1 MMRSFS
7 RRLVR
12 AFAPSLLSAVCIV
25 VPRADAAFNTSGGV
39 VDQILRDV
47 PAITQ
52 RALLLRVGVDGA
64 LLAADSDAAVRAF
77 IVARCEAD
85 PTDHSNPCHRLVFGP
100 GLVGPVCATE
110 GAREVVLSDA
120 DLAGLVRMAF
130 ATAIHNN
137 DGNNDGNNNG
147 NGDGNGGRV
156 LTPSGELLG
165 SPSPLESVLF
175 QAQQQQ
181 AVGCTLD
188 PFSAFQSSAI
198 DANERASRST
208 ADGVVFESPQQLM
221 NEASDL
227 DALGLRGL
235 IEAQRIVVERRERAL
250 EPTAITGA
258 EAQVEGA
265 ALAQFVL
272 TVPLSPTADALGFV
286 AWCTAVDGE
295 QALLR
300 ARGDIAA
307 ADRRVRDLRS
317 ALTSIG
323 ADVAALRV
331 SERVPAGSTEF
342 RSFTFVDGFPFEA
355 WTIACTLS
363 AALERR
369 HRAVET
375 LLALAA
381 GIAIDAGL
389 LPEAIKELTKRIRQ
403 MEASL
408 PPGFNMTNE
417 FEAAITKHLAARFS
431 AELKSGIDV
440 VQARTAVWELF
451 AAAWN
456 MQGALPEQVRTE
468 REAQRSELVSQF
480 MDGFTVEFG
489 KIPIPGL
496 ADQFRSTLRSEID
509 SPFQACLLYP
519 ADEVALREARRELAN
534 GLEHYAESVMFW
546 FGQELQQ
553 DQGPDERAMAEYLR
567 PIYTARFNQGL
578 SHQFM
583 FEIVGAYMY
592 RLDRGV
598 SPYARTPR
606 ANPFFGDA
614 DPYWSTGSDKPPL
627 PRLTLRSNAYAR

>member
-1 MMRSFS
+1 MMMRSFS

-39 VDQILRDV
+39 VDQLLRDV

-100 GLVGPVCATE
+100 VLVGPVCATE

-130 ATAIHNN
+130 ATAIH
-137 DGNNDGNNNG
+137 

-272 TVPLSPTADALGFV
+272 TVPLSPTADALSFV

-307 ADRRVRDLRS
+307 ADRRVRDLRR

-389 LPEAIKELTKRIRQ
+389 LPEAI
-403 MEASL
+403 
-408 PPGFNMTNE
+408 
-417 FEAAITKHLAARFS
+417 
-431 AELKSGIDV
+431 
-440 VQARTAVWELF
+440 
-451 AAAWN
+451 
-456 MQGALPEQVRTE
+456 
-468 REAQRSELVSQF
+468 RS
-480 MDGFTVEFG
+480 
-489 KIPIPGL
+489 
-496 ADQFRSTLRSEID
+496 
-509 SPFQACLLYP
+509 
-519 ADEVALREARRELAN
+519 
-534 GLEHYAESVMFW
+534 
-546 FGQELQQ
+546 
-553 DQGPDERAMAEYLR
+553 
-567 PIYTARFNQGL
+567 
-578 SHQFM
+578 
-583 FEIVGAYMY
+583 
-592 RLDRGV
+592 
-598 SPYARTPR
+598 
-606 ANPFFGDA
+606 
-614 DPYWSTGSDKPPL
+614 
-627 PRLTLRSNAYAR
+627 

>member
-100 GLVGPVCATE
+100 VLVGPVCATE

-137 DGNNDGNNNG
+137 DGNNDGN
-147 NGDGNGGRV
+147 GDGNGGRV
-156 LTPSGELLG
+156 ITPSGELLG

-480 MDGFTVEFG
+480 MDGFTVAFG

-519 ADEVALREARRELAN
+519 ADEVALREARTQLAN
-534 GLEHYAESVMFW
+534 SLEHYAESVMDFL
-546 FGQELQQ
+546 GPELQE
-553 DQGPDERAMAEYLR
+553 DPDKNLVWWEYERPRRIAVL
-567 PIYTARFNQGL
+567 NQIN

-606 ANPFFGDA
+606 AHPFFGDA
-614 DPYWSTGSDKPPL
+614 DVYWSTASNKPPL